1 MAYADYTFY
10 TETFYG
16 DTLTEDT
23 ADKWLERASDE
34 LDALTFRRLTSAFP
48 TETAHVVKVKKA
60 VCAIA
65 DALYLIDLQ
74 RIAASAQQAPDG
86 SYRGAVTS
94 ISSGQESM
102 SFAVNG
108 AASASVYAAAVASAE
123 ARTTL
128 LCDIAATYL
137 SGIPDDNGVNLLYA
151 GVMTD
156 G

>member
-108 AASASVYAAAVASAE
+108 AASLSVYAAAVASAE

>member
-1 MAYADYTFY
+1 MAYADFTFY

-16 DTLTEDT
+16 DTLTEDI
-23 ADKWLERASDE
+23 AGKWLERASDE

-48 TETAHVVKVKKA
+48 TEAAHIVKVKKA

-65 DALYLIDLQ
+65 DALYLVDLQ
-74 RIAASAQQAPDG
+74 RIAASAQQAADG

-94 ISSGQESM
+94 ISSGKESI
-102 SFAVNG
+102 SYAVNS
-108 AASASVYAAAVASAE
+108 AASASVYAAAAANAE

-128 LCDIAATYL
+128 LRDIAVTYL
-137 SGIPDDNGVNLLYA
+137 SNIPDDNGVNLLYA
-151 GVMTD
+151 GVMTN